1 MKSNTLKWTLVAIIS
16 TVLSI
21 LLIKQYADTRNLF
34 WGGLSFLSYGL
45 LVLSFSF
52 LFSSEEVVIVYPIV
66 KASSIAIIVFLSV
79 FFYKEQLDLQSAVAI
94 LMILA
99 AIFMLSKKLS

>member
-1 MKSNTLKWTLVAIIS
+1 MAIIS

-21 LLIKQYADTRNLF
+21 LLIKQYADTTNLF

-66 KASSIAIIVFLSV
+66 KASSIAIIVCLSA